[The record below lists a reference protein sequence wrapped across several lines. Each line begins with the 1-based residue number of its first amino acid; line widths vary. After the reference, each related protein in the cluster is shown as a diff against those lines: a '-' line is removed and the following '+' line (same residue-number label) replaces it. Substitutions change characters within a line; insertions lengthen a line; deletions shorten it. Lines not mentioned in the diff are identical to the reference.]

1 MPNNKQIFT
10 FFSIVFSKKND
21 RLLQI
26 RRCLR
31 QNNNTINS
39 INYHATVNI
48 NRHIQNIYK
57 IYTEK
62 RKFFHNNGN
71 LIYVNST

>member
-1 MPNNKQIFT
+1 MPNNKEKIT
-10 FFSIVFSKKND
+10 FFSIVSSKKHD

-31 QNNNTINS
+31 QNNNT

-57 IYTEK
+57 ISTEK
-62 RKFFHNNGN
+62 RKCF
-71 LIYVNST
+71 S